1 VVAVRRRSKLAVML
15 RVTGFYRLVIERP
28 VVNLNDRGM
37 DAAKWREAL
46 LILGGLSGSPP
57 EPNNRMGPE
66 HSSRDLSR
74 NARTIVEAS

>member
-37 DAAKWREAL
+37 DAAKGREAL
-46 LILGGLSGSPP
+46 LILGGLTGS
-57 EPNNRMGPE
+57 
-66 HSSRDLSR
+66 
-74 NARTIVEAS
+74 ART